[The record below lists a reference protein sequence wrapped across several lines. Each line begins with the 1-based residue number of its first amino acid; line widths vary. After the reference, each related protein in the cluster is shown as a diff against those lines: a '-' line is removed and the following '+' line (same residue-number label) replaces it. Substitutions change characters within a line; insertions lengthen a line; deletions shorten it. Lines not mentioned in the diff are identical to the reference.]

1 VISHRA
7 SGRVLGVLAFG
18 AWLSA
23 ISCFSPSA
31 HPAIG
36 GWRGAFLSISIHP
49 DHVALVNGFRCQWV
63 EIDATSIR
71 IDPPQIPGDDWFLR
85 LLRNVA
91 AEMRVQEGSRQT
103 AVLVVPGTGLELPV
117 QRE

>member
-1 VISHRA
+1 MIAHRTR
-7 SGRVLGVLAFG
+7 GQVPGVLALG
-18 AWLSA
+18 AWLWVV
-23 ISCFSPSA
+23 SCFSPSA

-36 GWRGAFLSISIHP
+36 GWRGAFLAISIHP

-63 EIDATSIR
+63 EINATSIR
-71 IDPPQIPGDDWFLR
+71 IDPPQVQGDDWFLR

-91 AEMRVQEGSRQT
+91 AEMRVQEGSGQT
-103 AVLVVPGTGLELPV
+103 AVLVVPGTGLEWPV